1 MTHLIF
7 QIGNHPYALS
17 AREIERVVPFVPL
30 KPVPYAPDYLP
41 GLLHYRHAPIPV
53 IDLGVLLENGP
64 TPAALSSRILL
75 TRFND
80 GQQSQAPTFVGLL
93 APSVV
98 ETLDIKPEAF
108 EAARVTVEKARYLGP
123 VYADETRLIQR
134 IELEP
139 LLAAPIRETLLAAPL
154 LSAS

>member
-1 MTHLIF
+1 MIHLIF
-7 QIGNHPYALS
+7 QIGNHPYALP
-17 AREIERVVPFVPL
+17 AREVERVVPFVPL

-41 GLLHYRHAPIPV
+41 GLLHYRRAPIPV
-53 IDLGVLLENGP
+53 IDLSVLLENGP
-64 TPAALSSRILL
+64 TQPALSSRILL
-75 TRFND
+75 IRFPGGD
-80 GQQSQAPTFVGLL
+80 QSPSPDFVGLL
-93 APSVV
+93 APAVV
-98 ETLDIKPEAF
+98 ETLDIEPEALTS
-108 EAARVTVEKARYLGP
+108 AGVKVDKARYLGP